1 MVGSVFQRVLLDLER
16 EIAAAH
22 EAGAGGVN
30 VTAMEEARDA
40 MQRLRGA
47 RMRRWLSMLFPYG
60 SEFPWDSTGHEEI
73 HTWLLAER
81 RYAAANKTV
90 GAVLAY
96 MALMP
101 HWAYSGS
108 ARRYWDYVINGK
120 TSSIGPAP

>member
-1 MVGSVFQRVLLDLER
+1 MPLQPGRHEVTPVARGEVSEDLER
-16 EIAAAH
+16 EGDEFA
-22 EAGAGGVN
+22 
-30 VTAMEEARDA
+30 TLAMDVRE
-40 MQRLRGA
+40 L
-47 RMRRWLSMLFPYG
+47 MRKRIRKWLKLPFPYG

-120 TSSIGPAP
+120 T